1 LAWLLQ
7 QEGLLSAPARPEL
20 EQRTYDL
27 KPKAGHHPASAR
39 AMISI
44 LMIGG
49 PSQMDLFDPKP
60 LLNEWAGKPFPGDL
74 KFDNAGQ
81 ASSKVMPGLWEF
93 RKHGQCGTE
102 LSSLLPHLARVVDEV
117 CVVRSMRTGVN
128 NHGQSLYALTNGR
141 ITSGAPTL
149 GSWLSYGLG
158 TPSQEL
164 PAFLTLTHPSGLPLL
179 AEANWSNGWLPS
191 IFQGTVV
198 RPTEPRLL
206 NLDPAPY
213 LRGAPQNRQ
222 LELLGEL
229 NQDHRLEHPGEQDL
243 DARIASYQLA
253 ARMQI
258 AAKEAM
264 DIRSE
269 SEATRR
275 LYGIDQE
282 RTRDYGT
289 RCLIARRLVER
300 GVRFVQV
307 VNNGQSW
314 DQHSNLFTALPDLC
328 GRTDQPVAALIQDLK
343 ALGLLDSTLVHWG
356 GEMGRLPVIQ
366 NDGPKEKVGRDHN
379 TYGFTHWLAGGGV
392 RGGMTYGETD
402 EWGHHAV
409 KDIVTHHDLH
419 ATLLHLF
426 GLDHTRLVYRRAGR
440 ELSLTDNKVA
450 RVVRDILKS

>member
-1 LAWLLQ
+1 MDRPSNMSSPSGFCSRRHFLQAGSAFGLGSTALSWLLQ
-7 QEGLLSAPARPEL
+7 QEGLLAAPARPEL

-60 LLNEWAGKPFPGDL
+60 LLKDWAGKPFPGEL

-93 RKHGQCGTE
+93 RKHGQSGTE
-102 LSSLLPHLARVVDEV
+102 LSSLLPHLAGVVDEL
-117 CVVRSMRTGVN
+117 CVIRSMRTAVN

-141 ITSGAPTL
+141 ITAGAPTL

-206 NLDPAPY
+206 NLDPAPH
-213 LRGAPQNRQ
+213 LRGVPQERQ

-229 NQDHRLEHPGEQDL
+229 NRAHRAEHPGEQDL

-253 ARMQI
+253 ARMQT

-314 DQHSNLFTALPDLC
+314 DQHSNLYTA
-328 GRTDQPVAALIQDLK
+328 
-343 ALGLLDSTLVHWG
+343 
-356 GEMGRLPVIQ
+356 
-366 NDGPKEKVGRDHN
+366 
-379 TYGFTHWLAGGGV
+379 
-392 RGGMTYGETD
+392 
-402 EWGHHAV
+402 
-409 KDIVTHHDLH
+409 
-419 ATLLHLF
+419 
-426 GLDHTRLVYRRAGR
+426 
-440 ELSLTDNKVA
+440 
-450 RVVRDILKS
+450 